1 MGNRT
6 IYKLIEYTN
15 GKSVGGITTTNYY
28 MLLKKYIVTMAEKT
42 EGKEV
47 EIYMITSSGEE
58 SITTEEIE
66 DDEAYTYLMEVYAQ
80 NGEWH
85 EE

>member
-1 MGNRT
+1 
-6 IYKLIEYTN
+6 
-15 GKSVGGITTTNYY
+15 
-28 MLLKKYIVTMAEKT
+28 MAEKT